1 MLGFMRKKIHLLF
14 VALFLFSLSTSL
26 LCAQNG
32 GSFSLEIQAG
42 ELASKLPANKNEV
55 QDLTLKGSL
64 NTNDLSVLRTLT
76 QMSRLDMREATIET
90 GGDGYTS
97 TYYPGQTLQVEKPN
111 SLPKALFAG
120 IKSLQ
125 RILLPSQLVEIGDG
139 AFRASGLTY
148 IQLPESVT
156 TVGEQAFAEC
166 ISLSKAKLHAKLS
179 NVAKGLFEGWM

>member
-1 MLGFMRKKIHLLF
+1 
-14 VALFLFSLSTSL
+14 
-26 LCAQNG
+26 
-32 GSFSLEIQAG
+32 
-42 ELASKLPANKNEV
+42 
-55 QDLTLKGSL
+55 
-64 NTNDLSVLRTLT
+64 
-76 QMSRLDMREATIET
+76 MREATIET

-156 TVGEQAFAEC
+156 TVGEYAFAEC
-166 ISLSKAKLHAKLS
+166 TSLSKAKLHAKLS
-179 NVAKGLFEGWM
+179 NVAKGLFEGCTALTTVQNSKITEVGTMPSGDVKPSSSPFQAEQLVSATTHSKDVKASKSLTLPILSPTLATTLSMAVARFR